1 MMENN
6 GLVSVIMPAYNS
18 AAFISESIQSVV
30 AQSYVN
36 WELLVIDDASIDST
50 KEIIQQFTKKDARI
64 HLLANAV
71 NKGTHHTRNKGIKAA
86 QGDFIAFLDADD
98 QWKPE
103 KLKKQL
109 DLLTRENIT
118 ACFSSYEL
126 ISENG
131 GELNKKIQALPVLT
145 YEKLLKANYVGN
157 LTGIYSAKALGKIY
171 CPEISKR
178 QDWALWLKVIEK
190 GGPLTGIQDSLAIY
204 RVRKNSISGN
214 KVEMLKYNFNV
225 YHKIL
230 GYGLFTSV
238 WKMLVFLNEQF
249 FVKTKQVKTMK
260 VEK

>member
-1 MMENN
+1 MENN

-18 AAFISESIQSVV
+18 AVFISESIQSVLT
-30 AQSYVN
+30 QSYQN
-36 WELLVIDDASIDST
+36 WELLVIDDASVDST
-50 KEIIQQFTKKDARI
+50 KEIIQQFAEKDTRI
-64 HLLANAV
+64 HFLENPS

-109 DLLTRENIT
+109 DLLLHENIP

-126 ISENG
+126 ISEDG
-131 GELNKKIQALPVLT
+131 DKLNKKIQALPVLT

-157 LTGIYSAKALGKIY
+157 LTGIYSAKDLGKIY
-171 CPEISKR
+171 CPEILKR

-190 GGPLTGIQDSLAIY
+190 GGPLQGIQESLAIY

-230 GYGLFTSV
+230 GYDLFTSL
-238 WKMLVFLNEQF
+238 WKMIVFLNEQF
-249 FVKTKQVKTMK
+249 FVKSKQVKTMK

>member
-1 MMENN
+1 MDNN

-18 AAFISESIQSVV
+18 AAFISESIQSVLT
-30 AQSYVN
+30 QSYQN
-36 WELLVIDDASIDST
+36 WELLVIDDASSDST
-50 KEIIQQFTKKDARI
+50 KMIVQQFAEEDSRI
-64 HLLANAV
+64 QLLVNST
-71 NKGTHHTRNKGIKAA
+71 NKGTHHTRNKGIKVA

-109 DLLTRENIT
+109 DLLSKENKP

-126 ISENG
+126 ISED
-131 GELNKKIQALPVLT
+131 GENLNKKIQALPVLT

-190 GGPLTGIQDSLAIY
+190 GGPLQGIQESLAIY
-204 RVRKNSISGN
+204 RVRKDSISGN

-230 GYGLFTSV
+230 GYDLFTSL
-238 WKMLVFLNEQF
+238 WKMIVFLNEQF
-249 FVKTKQVKTMK
+249 FVKSKQVKTMK